1 MLQLP
6 DFIQWKELVE
16 THLLLYSL
24 RDVLVSDEANKAL
37 SSELGYQMTAQYMIN
52 SLDSNTMIMLLRRG
66 LVGDVKGTWDYV
78 CESHRDKDHHYARAN
93 DVNDLLFTAYT
104 PLSETPRNYV
114 KRFNSFASSKNGMY
128 MSSESQID
136 LFIDNLSA
144 APEVREQILSSRP
157 NHLHSLQRTFLEIS

>member
-6 DFIQWKELVE
+6 DFIQWRELVE

-24 RDVLVSDEANKAL
+24 REVLVSDEANKAL
-37 SSELGYQMTAQYMIN
+37 SSELGYQMTAQYMVN

-66 LVGDVKGTWDYV
+66 LVGDVKGIWDYV
-78 CESHRDKDHHYARAN
+78 CESHRDQDHHPRAS
-93 DVNDLLFTAYT
+93 DLNDLLFTAYT
-104 PLSETPRNYV
+104 PLSETPKNYV
-114 KRFNSFASSKNGMY
+114 KRFNSFASRTGLY
-128 MSSESQID
+128 LSSDDQID

-144 APEVREQILSSRP
+144 APAVREQILSSRP